1 MEKVSIR
8 GIVFDHRP
16 ITDWNQRVRRNE
28 KIALALVEMC
38 KGEEDFRLSDLKDVF
53 KIVEESIVF

>member
-1 MEKVSIR
+1 MGEIQIR
-8 GIVFDHRP
+8 GLKFDHHA
-16 ITDWNQRVRRNE
+16 IKDWDQRVKRNE